1 MGAVMSSRRSRI
13 PEGSWPARMPVK
25 LAAGYCGEPTVDAFM
40 SRVGIEYPQPRVNEG
55 RRRLWLKADLD
66 QAIGADDPRRVP
78 DVAEDL

>member
-1 MGAVMSSRRSRI
+1 MGAGMSSRRSVI

-25 LAAGYCGEPTVDAFM
+25 LAAGYCGESTVDAFL

-55 RRRLWLKADLD
+55 QRRLWLKADLD
-66 QAIGADDPRRVP
+66 QAIGADDLRRIL

>member
-1 MGAVMSSRRSRI
+1 MGAVMSSRRSLI

-25 LAAGYCGEPTVDAFM
+25 LAAGYCGEPTVNAFM

-66 QAIGADDPRRVP
+66 QAIETDDPRRIP